1 MKITQ
6 LRNLLTAVICL
17 FTGLSA
23 QAQFTG
29 TYEQRVAGTGD
40 YSTTPVSFN
49 LDDVAAQLGT
59 DATTLTSAYEAWT
72 AGTDDMFFLTL
83 PDGTLS
89 ANYTQGGKGGFWVNA
104 SGEPQSWSNDN
115 SALRWYNTIGMDSG
129 YFLINIGQFPNQCS
143 VDDVFTPKFVMKYN
157 DKEAT
162 FDVTIKFKAPIAVPE
177 PLTVFESQLNIVGEQ
192 EVDIA
197 QDPRSSY
204 DADNVWTRV
213 GDAIVKLGI
222 SDPMILEEGLGKI
235 IWTTAFDTETVG
247 KLDSLTNTTTT
258 TASPGFWY
266 TDIRVN
272 GEATGECSA
281 TGYGGGCYF
290 FLEGFKYDA
299 SKDSLYVNCGQYPD
313 KLKGG
318 EEFFCNVYLIYGDK
332 AYRIRYNF
340 KANEVEIIEGEGLE
354 GYTKVGEI
362 EENVTLT
369 IDGGYT
375 YKSVN
380 PDLDAIAALLGC
392 GATEMQLVGINLNNE
407 LQGSEPDGTLIGAK
421 SANNGGCWFDEE
433 GWVVSWG
440 GGSARMFIEPA
451 YAGDFSDLHVGQY
464 PGKSYDGEEL
474 VGKLYWINGKNYVA
488 YTVHLTMKDPTVV
501 EGDFYSVAQ
510 RSYSIQQTPSEY
522 IWTPGIAIPTEWVE
536 EQIGTSDWVVY
547 GLSGAAD
554 GSDDPETRTGNDRYT
569 RNYTCTPYPGF
580 WMDGN
585 GRNEG
590 WNTSNTRIGITAAAP
605 DGGFAMMQH
614 AGDRCHVGDVYKTQ
628 LFLVNEENCKMVTIN
643 FTYNIVDEVVE
654 YENVGTENIVIPVSI
669 DDVDIDFDLAT
680 PSAALGLSVDDLVDD
695 YGKYL
700 YGMNEGGIFSGGM
713 SCGDGLG
720 FNKEGYLDMINGVV
734 YFSIGKVGD
743 KGVLTAYS
751 PEEVPA
757 DFRLDVQFCFQ
768 AEGKQYVYNAKIVS
782 KEAFDSGVRD
792 IATSHKNA
800 GKVFDVSGRE
810 VVKPVGGLYIING
823 KKFVVK

>member
-1 MKITQ
+1 M
-6 LRNLLTAVICL
+6 
-17 FTGLSA
+17 
-23 QAQFTG
+23 
-29 TYEQRVAGTGD
+29 
-40 YSTTPVSFN
+40 
-49 LDDVAAQLGT
+49 AAQLGT

-369 IDGGYT
+369 IDRDVQWYT
-375 YKSVN
+375 EKVLS
-380 PDLDAIAALLGC
+380 D
-392 GATEMQLVGINLNNE
+392 
-407 LQGSEPDGTLIGAK
+407 SENK
-421 SANNGGCWFDEE
+421 YHSAW
-433 GWVVSWG
+433 
-440 GGSARMFIEPA
+440 
-451 YAGDFSDLHVGQY
+451 
-464 PGKSYDGEEL
+464 
-474 VGKLYWINGKNYVA
+474 
-488 YTVHLTMKDPTVV
+488 
-501 EGDFYSVAQ
+501 
-510 RSYSIQQTPSEY
+510 
-522 IWTPGIAIPTEWVE
+522 GIAMVQDVQSGDILALADSDTTE
-536 EQIGTSDWVVY
+536 
-547 GLSGAAD
+547 A
-554 GSDDPETRTGNDRYT
+554 GSDQAKMGASRAVSETFE
-569 RNYTCTPYPGF
+569 PG
-580 WMDGN
+580 
-585 GRNEG
+585 
-590 WNTSNTRIGITAAAP
+590 
-605 DGGFAMMQH
+605 
-614 AGDRCHVGDVYKTQ
+614 
-628 LFLVNEENCKMVTIN
+628 
-643 FTYNIVDEVVE
+643 
-654 YENVGTENIVIPVSI
+654 
-669 DDVDIDFDLAT
+669 
-680 PSAALGLSVDDLVDD
+680 
-695 YGKYL
+695 
-700 YGMNEGGIFSGGM
+700 
-713 SCGDGLG
+713 
-720 FNKEGYLDMINGVV
+720 
-734 YFSIGKVGD
+734 SIGKVLAMSGMLQLGLHKIDDKFTVPNTVTVEGQTYKDAVDHGNEHWTLAGILEQSSNVGMVIAGD
-743 KGVLTAYS
+743 KMTNEQRYNFISKFGIGQATGLNLPGESEGVLHPSDSWDRRTRNTVLFGQGYTVNVMQLTNAVSVIANKGVKKPQRIIKSITDTAGHVEEQQSKGEATRVIDESVASQMLNAMESSAEHYNTFVKVDGYRMAAKSGTAEVAGANGQLTSIISDYS
-751 PEEVPA
+751 TIIPADNPRFVITVVLKDPQGSFGGLTAGPVTAEIGEFLMQKYEVPA
-757 DFRLDVQFCFQ
+757 SSPRTD
-768 AEGKQYVYNAKIVS
+768 AI
-782 KEAFDSGVRD
+782 
-792 IATSHKNA
+792 
-800 GKVFDVSGRE
+800 
-810 VVKPVGGLYIING
+810 PVNW
-823 KKFVVK
+823 

>member
-115 SALRWYNTIGMDSG
+115 SALRWFNTIGMDSG

-281 TGYGGGCYF
+281 TGYSGGCYF

-340 KANEVEIIEGEGLE
+340 KANEVNVDPGQGLE
-354 GYTKVGEI
+354 NYTKVGEMTD
-362 EENVTLT
+362 NVDQVFT
-369 IDGGYT
+369 GNWAAVKVY
-375 YKSVN
+375 
-380 PDLDAIAALLGC
+380 PDLDAICAALECEIADLQ
-392 GATEMQLVGINLNNE
+392 MVGLNLNND
-407 LQGSEPDGTLIGAK
+407 LAGSDSQGNLIGAPT
-421 SANNGGCWFDEE
+421 ANNGGNWFTED
-433 GWVVSWG
+433 GYVVSY
-440 GGSARMFIEPA
+440 GSDGSRMYVEPVV
-451 YAGDFSDLHVGQY
+451 YGDFSVLNCGQFPSKAAVGDE
-464 PGKSYDGEEL
+464 YDANIYFIAGT
-474 VGKLYWINGKNYVA
+474 KYFA
-488 YTVHLTMKDPTVV
+488 YTVHMTVV
-501 EGDFYSVAQ
+501 EPTVIEGEFQSVAQ
-510 RSYSIQQTPSEY
+510 RSFVIQQTPDNGYGWSEGKDMPLSF
-522 IWTPGIAIPTEWVE
+522 IE
-536 EQIGTSDWVVY
+536 EVVGKSWVVY
-547 GLSGAAD
+547 GMELLDAEGNERPGNAKYTKNYSIT
-554 GSDDPETRTGNDRYT
+554 ET
-569 RNYTCTPYPGF
+569 PGF
-580 WMDGN
+580 WLDKD
-585 GRNEG
+585 GRNSG
-590 WNTSNTRIGITAAAP
+590 WNSSAIFGISA
-605 DGGFAMMQH
+605 GGRENGKFNLIQFPE
-614 AGDRCHVGDVYKTQ
+614 RCFVGDSYKTK
-628 LFLVNEENCKMVTIN
+628 LFFVNEETCKMVTIN
-643 FTYNIVDEVVE
+643 FTYNIVDEVVD
-654 YENVGTENIVIPVSI
+654 YETVGTEDIVIPVSI
-669 DDVDIDFDLAT
+669 DDCDIDFDLAT
-680 PSAALGLSVDDLVDD
+680 PAAALGLTVDDLVDD
-695 YGKYL
+695 YSKYL

-734 YFSIGKVGD
+734 YFSIGKIGE

-751 PEEVPA
+751 PEEVPSN
-757 DFRLDVQFCFQ
+757 FRLDVQFCFQ
-768 AEGKQYVYNAKIVS
+768 ADGKQYVYNAKIIS
-782 KEAFDSGVRD
+782 KEEYDSGVRD

-810 VVKPVGGLYIING
+810 VVKPAKGLYIING
-823 KKFVVK
+823 KKIAIQ